1 MARQL
6 KFGDRFFRG
15 RTVRL
20 ISDTNEQLGLVS
32 FEEALER
39 ARVAG
44 LDLVEIAG
52 KVEPPVC
59 RIMDYGKHQYEESKR
74 LREAKRKQV
83 QQKVKEVKLH
93 PNIDDNDLN
102 TKTRHVIEFLSKG
115 DKVKILLVYRGREM
129 AHPEIGQQVVER
141 LLKAV
146 GDAAVID
153 SPPRLLVRNYQLI
166 LAPKSQK

>member
-1 MARQL
+1 
-6 KFGDRFFRG
+6 
-15 RTVRL
+15 L

-32 FEEALER
+32 FEDALER
-39 ARVAG
+39 ARAAG
-44 LDLVEIAG
+44 LDLVEVAG
-52 KVEPPVC
+52 KVDPPVC

-74 LREAKRKQV
+74 QREAKRKQV

-102 TKTRHVIEFLSKG
+102 TKTRRVVEFLSKG
-115 DKVKILLVYRGREM
+115 DKVKIRLVYRGREM

-141 LLKAV
+141 LLNAV

-153 SPPRLLVRNYQLI
+153 SPPRQMGRNYQLI

>member
-1 MARQL
+1 ML
-6 KFGDRFFRG
+6 
-15 RTVRL
+15 
-20 ISDTNEQLGLVS
+20 SDTNEQLGLVS

-102 TKTRHVIEFLSKG
+102 TKTRHVIEFLAKG
-115 DKVKILLVYRGREM
+115 DKVKVLLVYRGREM

-141 LLKAV
+141 LLKGV
-146 GDAAVID
+146 GDAAIID
-153 SPPRLLVRNYQLI
+153 SSPRQLGRNYQLI
-166 LAPKSQK
+166 LAPKPQK

>member
-1 MARQL
+1 M
-6 KFGDRFFRG
+6 
-15 RTVRL
+15 
-20 ISDTNEQLGLVS
+20 
-32 FEEALER
+32 ER
-39 ARVAG
+39 ARAAG
-44 LDLVEIAG
+44 LDLVEVAG
-52 KVEPPVC
+52 KVDPPVC

-74 LREAKRKQV
+74 QREAKRKQV

-102 TKTRHVIEFLSKG
+102 TKTRRVVEFLSKG

-141 LLKAV
+141 LLNAV

-153 SPPRLLVRNYQLI
+153 SPPRQMGRNYQLI

>member
-1 MARQL
+1 V
-6 KFGDRFFRG
+6 K
-15 RTVRL
+15 
-20 ISDTNEQLGLVS
+20 
-32 FEEALER
+32 
-39 ARVAG
+39 
-44 LDLVEIAG
+44 
-52 KVEPPVC
+52 
-59 RIMDYGKHQYEESKR
+59 
-74 LREAKRKQV
+74 AKRKQV

-102 TKTRHVIEFLSKG
+102 TKTRRVVEFLSKG

-141 LLKAV
+141 LLNAV

-153 SPPRLLVRNYQLI
+153 SPPRQMGRNYQLI

>member
-1 MARQL
+1 M
-6 KFGDRFFRG
+6 
-15 RTVRL
+15 
-20 ISDTNEQLGLVS
+20 
-32 FEEALER
+32 ER